1 MGDILVVWE
10 IALLTL
16 LFFFFLFFSLSLS
29 LSFFDLYKVEPYHN
43 RYSDIHH
50 PVTSCIPATTL
61 LPFTFLARVGCL
73 GKLASQ

>member
-10 IALLTL
+10 LHYLHY
-16 LFFFFLFFSLSLS
+16 FFFLPFLFSLSLS
-29 LSFFDLYKVEPYHN
+29 LPLFDLYKVEPYHN
-43 RYSDIHH
+43 RYSNIQY

-73 GKLASQ
+73 GKLQSQ